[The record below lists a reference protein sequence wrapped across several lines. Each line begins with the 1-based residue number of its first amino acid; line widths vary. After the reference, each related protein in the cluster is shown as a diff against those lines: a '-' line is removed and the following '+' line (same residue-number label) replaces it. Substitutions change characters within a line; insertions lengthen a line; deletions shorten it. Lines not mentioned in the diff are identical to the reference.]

1 MTRVEPIR
9 FEQGRPMQLGG
20 LRRRHAFAESSRT
33 IPQQWHEFESTLPLP
48 GQLGTTTYGVVCGAD
63 NSGLEYMCA
72 VEVES
77 LSVLP
82 ADVGR
87 MQLRAQRYAVFLHSG
102 DVSDIQATW
111 RRILDQWLPQSG
123 YRSAQRPDFEVYDHR
138 FDPRTGKGEVEIWIA
153 IADDERGGHS

>member
-1 MTRVEPIR
+1 MTNVEPIR
-9 FEQGRPMQLGG
+9 FEQGRPIQLGG

-33 IPQQWHEFESTLPLP
+33 IPQQWHEFESRLPLP
-48 GQLGTTTYGVVCGAD
+48 GQLGTTTYGVVCAAD

-87 MQLRAQRYAVFLHSG
+87 IQLRTQRYAVFLHRG
-102 DVSDIQATW
+102 DVSAIQVTW
-111 RRILDQWLPQSG
+111 KRILDQWLPQSG
-123 YRSAQRPDFEVYDHR
+123 CRSAQRPDFELYDSR

-153 IADDERGGHS
+153 IADDASAGGR